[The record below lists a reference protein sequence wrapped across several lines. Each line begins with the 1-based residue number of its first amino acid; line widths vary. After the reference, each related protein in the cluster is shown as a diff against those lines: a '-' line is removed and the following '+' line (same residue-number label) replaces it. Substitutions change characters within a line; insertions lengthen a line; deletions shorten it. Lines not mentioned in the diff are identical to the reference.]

1 MNFLATLSSS
11 WSSCFSLIK
20 PAQMRQ
26 LLGAAFLMM
35 RDSYRV
41 LAIQSWWII
50 PLILGVFFVT
60 KLTIVPFAILLFIV
74 ACSARS
80 SVDAK
85 DFGYFV
91 KKIPLFLLYLA
102 GLAVIYFAEQWLRP
116 FFIKLFWK
124 SGLLPG
130 LTSGAMMVVLQIILL
145 NISIL
150 LLIMLFF
157 LLDTGMWARP
167 IRNVP
172 FNGIKMFFYNYPLFF
187 LVGCV
192 AALVQLLSL
201 ALMVVGVH
209 AFDWLG
215 IPLLK
220 LDPLYFFA
228 LIIVPV
234 SLLFMPF
241 CTSLVHT
248 FYIRRA
254 YDHSELYTY
263 L

>member
-1 MNFLATLSSS
+1 M
-11 WSSCFSLIK
+11 K

-26 LLGAAFLMM
+26 LLGATLLMTQ
-35 RDSYRV
+35 DSYKV
-41 LAIQSWWII
+41 LAAQFWWII

-60 KLTIVPFAILLFIV
+60 KLPIVPFAILLFII

-85 DFGYFV
+85 DFSYFV
-91 KKIPLFLLYLA
+91 KKIPLLLLYLA
-102 GLAVIYFAEQWLRP
+102 ALTVIFFA
-116 FFIKLFWK
+116 
-124 SGLLPG
+124 GLLPG
-130 LTSGAMMVVLQIILL
+130 LTSGVMNVLLQIILL

-192 AALVQLLSL
+192 VALVQLLSF
-201 ALMVVGVH
+201 ALMAFGVYIL
-209 AFDWLG
+209 DWLG

-228 LIIVPV
+228 LIFVPV
-234 SLLFMPF
+234 SLLFIPF

-254 YDHSELYTY
+254 YDQSELYTY